1 MKKIKY
7 FILVTAGKINTEK
20 ISKMILEKLGK
31 KDLPEP
37 SWGNFGVR
45 DEKGDLDFSFLELKD
60 GNGKVIITE
69 SDNTIRQINMSILKG
84 SLEREGKQIPENC
97 KKVKGIQ
104 YDEVEAYFI
113 GVDGNVEALKVDDT
127 GISVPV
133 YENWIE
139 EMNLMMEDL
148 YYTLKYSDN

>member
-1 MKKIKY
+1 MKKY
-7 FILVTAGKINTEK
+7 TVFITAGKISTQELGK
-20 ISKMILEKLGK
+20 IILEKLGR

-37 SWGNFGVR
+37 TLGSLGVR
-45 DEKGDLDFSFLELKD
+45 DEKGDLDFSFLESKD
-60 GNGKVIITE
+60 GEGKIIITD
-69 SDNTIRQINMSILKG
+69 SDNTFRQINISILKG
-84 SLEREGKQIPENC
+84 SLERKGKQIPENC
-97 KKVKGIQ
+97 KNVKGIQ

-113 GVDGNVEALKVDDT
+113 GLDGKVEALEVDNT

-133 YENWIE
+133 FENWIE